1 MLIDDVI
8 ARIAARV
15 SDLAGRVRGAAE
27 LSALVKRNA
36 LPNETPFAFVLPL
49 GLHGGDDEVAT
60 GLFRQSVDDTI
71 AVVLLVEAAGDVA
84 GEKALPSIDT
94 LVHAIMEALCGW
106 SPANA
111 FGVFRL
117 VRGSLLSLNAGTV
130 IYQIDFA
137 IQDQL
142 RITP

>member
-8 ARIAARV
+8 TRIGARV

-27 LSALVKRNA
+27 LSALVKNHA

-49 GLHGGDDEVAT
+49 GLRGGDDEAAT

-71 AVVLLVEAAGDVA
+71 AVVLLVEAAGDEA
-84 GEKALPSIDT
+84 GEKALPGIDT
-94 LVHAIMEALCGW
+94 LVDAIIEAVCGW
-106 SPANA
+106 GPANA